1 MTFSAFFP
9 KNLHNNASM
18 INLGPLEMRLKKI
31 KPTIDISTNPEVMA
45 AILYGMGVNPA
56 TKINKYPYSTPLG
69 AALSIHGFA
78 FETTAEYI
86 ISPLAL
92 LIVKGTSLT
101 LGVDM

>member
-9 KNLHNNASM
+9 RNLHNNASA

-56 TKINKYPYSTPLG
+56 TKMNKYPYSLID
-69 AALSIHGFA
+69 LENILNSSFKLNFSI
-78 FETTAEYI
+78 I
-86 ISPLAL
+86 
-92 LIVKGTSLT
+92 
-101 LGVDM
+101 